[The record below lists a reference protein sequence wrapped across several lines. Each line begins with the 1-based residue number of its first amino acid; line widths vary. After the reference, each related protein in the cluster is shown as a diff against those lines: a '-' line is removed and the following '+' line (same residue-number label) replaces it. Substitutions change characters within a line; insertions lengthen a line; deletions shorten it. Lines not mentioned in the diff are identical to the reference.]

1 VSVNRTAETFR
12 ATLRHIAW
20 MPAALLLT
28 WPAFYNRYPLLF
40 PDSMSYL
47 ESGPRVARALFLRQ
61 YSGYYG
67 IRSFIYA
74 LGIAPLHCHAILWP
88 VIALQATLTAYIL
101 WLVVQSF
108 APSLDTHRKNGCPT
122 FAPRFSALRWESDSP
137 SLTVISYYAII
148 TPLALLTGLGW
159 VTSIVMPDVLGALL
173 YLAIYLLIFAPET
186 LSRYQRVL
194 LFLIAWW
201 SAAAHITHIMLAL
214 GLVLFLLASLIVCR
228 AATRRRLWG
237 LAAAA
242 SIVLAAILSHMAV
255 HGVLYGK
262 PTLNGVRPAYLT
274 ARLIADGPGR
284 WYLQQH
290 CPQAPFAMCAFVQ
303 NLPANPDDFLWD
315 SNGLWQ
321 TASPQTRALILR
333 QESSF
338 AAAVLR
344 TYPRQQ
350 LAISLAA
357 FRQQL
362 TNFDISNDANVWMLE
377 EFALALPGQR
387 PLYERSRQAQ
397 DALPNDLLS
406 TIQNWT
412 VAASLAL
419 LCLLAPFVWRRC
431 SVRLIG
437 LAAIIFAILLANAFV
452 TAVLAEVDDR
462 YQNRVIW
469 LLPLLAALTIVE
481 LLTQRR
487 TREAAPG
494 AVALPC
500 PLCNL

>member
-1 VSVNRTAETFR
+1 
-12 ATLRHIAW
+12 
-20 MPAALLLT
+20 
-28 WPAFYNRYPLLF
+28 
-40 PDSMSYL
+40 
-47 ESGPRVARALFLRQ
+47 
-61 YSGYYG
+61 
-67 IRSFIYA
+67 
-74 LGIAPLHCHAILWP
+74 
-88 VIALQATLTAYIL
+88 
-101 WLVVQSF
+101 
-108 APSLDTHRKNGCPT
+108 
-122 FAPRFSALRWESDSP
+122 
-137 SLTVISYYAII
+137 
-148 TPLALLTGLGW
+148 
-159 VTSIVMPDVLGALL
+159 
-173 YLAIYLLIFAPET
+173 
-186 LSRYQRVL
+186 
-194 LFLIAWW
+194 
-201 SAAAHITHIMLAL
+201 
-214 GLVLFLLASLIVCR
+214 
-228 AATRRRLWG
+228 
-237 LAAAA
+237 
-242 SIVLAAILSHMAV
+242 
-255 HGVLYGK
+255 
-262 PTLNGVRPAYLT
+262 
-274 ARLIADGPGR
+274 
-284 WYLQQH
+284 
-290 CPQAPFAMCAFVQ
+290 MCAFVQ

-397 DALPNDLLS
+397 DALPNDRLS

-431 SVRLIG
+431 SARLIG